1 MINNEYQLYK
11 GGCTVAWVKY
21 GFTSALQHNH
31 PGLHSPKK
39 HLPQRL
45 SDRTENILLHVPME
59 SHVYSHLIEKWR
71 DVSDLES
78 NPVHTSQEA
87 ERNKDIS
94 DLKFPDYK
102 SNAQGKSR
110 IHAFPHPHNSSGNKW
125 HKLALVSQGTW
136 MSNTADLYD

>member
-1 MINNEYQLYK
+1 
-11 GGCTVAWVKY
+11 
-21 GFTSALQHNH
+21 
-31 PGLHSPKK
+31 
-39 HLPQRL
+39 
-45 SDRTENILLHVPME
+45 ME

-78 NPVHTSQEA
+78 NPLHTSQEA

-110 IHAFPHPHNSSGNKW
+110 IHALPHPHNSSENKW
-125 HKLALVSQGTW
+125 DKLALVSQETW

>member
-1 MINNEYQLYK
+1 M
-11 GGCTVAWVKY
+11 A
-21 GFTSALQHNH
+21 SLQHFNTTTQDCT
-31 PGLHSPKK
+31 LQKK
-39 HLPQRL
+39 HLPRRL

-59 SHVYSHLIEKWR
+59 SHVYSHLIEKLR

-110 IHAFPHPHNSSGNKW
+110 IHAFPHPPNSSGNK
-125 HKLALVSQGTW
+125 
-136 MSNTADLYD
+136 